1 MFSKMYL
8 QWRCNIACA
17 MPMNGLMHDFFFMTQ
32 SFVLTFL
39 AEWGDRSQIATI
51 AVWLISLLNQL
62 PNLSVSRHIHFNL

>member
-1 MFSKMYL
+1 MY
-8 QWRCNIACA
+8 
-17 MPMNGLMHDFFFMTQ
+17 DFFFMTQ

-62 PNLSVSRHIHFNL
+62 PNLSVSWHIHFNL